1 MITQLSNNKPSG
13 YQSIDCDAGIPIS
26 GRTASNGSYQ
36 ILKLS
41 DTGSLLVQS
50 TVDAS
55 GVSYQ
60 IESNVGT
67 PTGVVGAKASG
78 IFLGDTDVITT
89 AISSGTYTISPSF
102 VAEANSGGAITL
114 ILVKVGSTLEAYAG
128 TLNAGT
134 DAFSPS
140 LANITAGGIACL
152 WHTLPLTNRISGT
165 IMSAVGG
172 NANTLEKTVYLEAG
186 SYRMISVVDT
196 AINTA
201 GTGQIIVSLQS
212 LIQVA

>member
-1 MITQLSNNKPSG
+1 MISQISNNKPSG
-13 YQSIDCDAGIPIS
+13 YQSVDCDAGIPIS

-50 TVDAS
+50 GIDAS
-55 GVSYQ
+55 AVAYQ

-67 PTGVVGAKASG
+67 PTGAIGGKVAG
-78 IFLGDTDVITT
+78 IFLGTTAVITT
-89 AISSGTYTISPSF
+89 AISSGFYTISPSF
-102 VAEANSGGAITL
+102 IAEANSGGAITL
-114 ILVKVGSTLEAYAG
+114 ILVKVGTTLDAYAG

-134 DAFSPS
+134 DAFLPS
-140 LANITAGGIACL
+140 LANIQGGGLACL
-152 WHTLPLTNRISGT
+152 WHTLPLNNRLST
-165 IMSAVGG
+165 SIMSATGG

-186 SYRMISVVDT
+186 SYNMISVVDT
-196 AINTA
+196 AITTA